1 VINGINYLISLLAF
15 GVTCVHVF
23 LKVPMATEDL
33 VVISWIDN
41 TGELIIATFL
51 LLKIIYLFQLLI
63 K

>member
-41 TGELIIATFL
+41 TGD
-51 LLKIIYLFQLLI
+51 
-63 K
+63 